1 MGSIDWTFPLKNY
14 QTDKV
19 TEMISDNL
27 TYKLLLKDKFVCLKD
42 KHADFGFIQLN
53 GKLKLLAKTDGP
65 KFIKKESIL
74 TEFSRENTPEHKPHA
89 GPCDTQILEEKLKKK
104 LNLKTKQ
111 RNPAATGHAVK
122 KAALR
127 ELQETNYKIKTI
139 LGPTTHN
146 SVPDCKKLFGYKDFL
161 GEGVRNETYQV
172 TSNYCE
178 FLIIPKSVVLKI
190 IKFLYSASI
199 EGELM
204 ALHEEFHFF
213 NDWDRGV
220 FRGLKDHAVIRT
232 CKRGNYIFRAGDPV
246 NYLYLLTKGTVDVC
260 KGEPVENMKNP
271 ENANAPKVQESK
283 LAKTSENSKY
293 KEFKLFEI
301 NHFEFMCDYDSLSKN
316 PTFYTSHKVISESAT
331 YVCFGIEY
339 FLEQISYRQKKILK
353 ASCINKRNY
362 VEDCFMKTLKN
373 LDGNFKYLFYIPPKN
388 PKLISRPISN
398 YSAISGSGAGLGLG
412 NFGNNMSCTNFEIEK
427 NALEDSV
434 VNENFNRKPFCFG
447 FGKN

>member
-1 MGSIDWTFPLKNY
+1 
-14 QTDKV
+14 
-19 TEMISDNL
+19 MI
-27 TYKLLLKDKFVCLKD
+27 
-42 KHADFGFIQLN
+42 
-53 GKLKLLAKTDGP
+53 
-65 KFIKKESIL
+65 
-74 TEFSRENTPEHKPHA
+74 
-89 GPCDTQILEEKLKKK
+89 
-104 LNLKTKQ
+104 
-111 RNPAATGHAVK
+111 
-122 KAALR
+122 
-127 ELQETNYKIKTI
+127 
-139 LGPTTHN
+139 
-146 SVPDCKKLFGYKDFL
+146 
-161 GEGVRNETYQV
+161 
-172 TSNYCE
+172 SNYCE

-190 IKFLYSASI
+190 IKFLYSVSI

-213 NDWDRGV
+213 NDWTRGI

-283 LAKTSENSKY
+283 LAKFSENTKY

-301 NHFEFMCDYDSLSKN
+301 NHFEFMCEYDSLGKN

-339 FLEQISYRQKKILK
+339 FLEQLNYRQKKMLK
-353 ASCINKRNY
+353 ASCVNKRKY
-362 VEDCFMKTLKN
+362 VEDSFMKTLKN

-388 PKLISRPISN
+388 HKMMSRPISN
-398 YSAISGSGAGLGLG
+398 YSTISGSGAGPRHLG
-412 NFGNNMSCTNFEIEK
+412 NNLSCTNFEIEK

-434 VNENFNRKPFCFG
+434 VNENFNRKIFCFG